1 MHFCSNSRLTLS
13 KRDQRDTLRRR
24 RAFRPPLPRFL
35 IVCEGTL
42 TEPGYFQET
51 RHLERSVIELE
62 ISPGGA
68 PKALVERA
76 VEKKKT
82 AERLAKSRKDSNLR
96 YDQVWCVFDVD
107 EHRLIPEAKQQA
119 RDNGIELA
127 ISNPCFELWA
137 LLHFRAQ
144 RAHIERG
151 PLHHE
156 CKKCMPG
163 YEKQLPSAQPHPLC
177 DDALGRARD
186 LDQWQSSRGC
196 EGANPSTGVYRLM
209 ERIRSLR
216 QPVDER

>member
-1 MHFCSNSRLTLS
+1 MS

-51 RHLERSVIELE
+51 RRLERSLIDLE
-62 ISPGGA
+62 ISPGGE
-68 PKALVERA
+68 PKALVQRA
-76 VEKKKT
+76 VEKKKN
-82 AERLAKSRKDSNLR
+82 AERLARSQKDSNLR
-96 YDQVWCVFDVD
+96 YDQVWCVFDID
-107 EHRLIPEAKQQA
+107 EHPLIPEAKQQA
-119 RDNGIELA
+119 GANGIELA

-137 LLHFRAQ
+137 LLHFRDQ

-156 CKKCMPG
+156 CKKYMPG
-163 YEKQLPSAQPHPLC
+163 YEKQLPSAQMHPLC
-177 DDALGRARD
+177 DDAMGRARD
-186 LDQWQSSRGC
+186 LDRWQISRGC

-209 ERIRSLR
+209 ERIRGPR
-216 QPVDER
+216 RPVDER